1 MAAFDRL
8 LDPDRASWK
17 LDLSRIRALVA
28 ALDHPERACPT
39 VLIAGTNGKGSVAA
53 MVERALRAAGL
64 RTGRYT
70 SPHLV
75 RPEERIAIDGVP
87 VDGAAFEQAI
97 ADVLAVE
104 AACLADGRLADQA
117 TFFEAM
123 TAVAFELLRRARVD
137 VGGHRGRPRRPS
149 RRHQRL

>member
-1 MAAFDRL
+1 VAAFDRL

-53 MVERALRAAGL
+53 MVGCALRAAGL
-64 RTGRYT
+64 RPDAST

-75 RPEERIAIDGVP
+75 PEERIA
-87 VDGAAFEQAI
+87 
-97 ADVLAVE
+97 
-104 AACLADGRLADQA
+104 
-117 TFFEAM
+117 T
-123 TAVAFELLRRARVD
+123 TASRWTA
-137 VGGHRGRPRRPS
+137 PR
-149 RRHQRL
+149 